1 MKKKTSLKYKS
12 ILSCTLVFCL
22 GSVGLAQA
30 FPVNATVTSPEVM
43 IESTLEQKLEEISDS
58 ERVDVSVWVKDIIKM
73 KQKKRPRRH

>member
-30 FPVNATVTSPEVM
+30 FPVNATVTSPKVM
-43 IESTLEQKLEEISDS
+43 IRKHIGTEIG
-58 ERVDVSVWVKDIIKM
+58 RNL
-73 KQKKRPRRH
+73 

>member
-43 IESTLEQKLEEISDS
+43 IESTLEQKLE
-58 ERVDVSVWVKDIIKM
+58 
-73 KQKKRPRRH
+73 